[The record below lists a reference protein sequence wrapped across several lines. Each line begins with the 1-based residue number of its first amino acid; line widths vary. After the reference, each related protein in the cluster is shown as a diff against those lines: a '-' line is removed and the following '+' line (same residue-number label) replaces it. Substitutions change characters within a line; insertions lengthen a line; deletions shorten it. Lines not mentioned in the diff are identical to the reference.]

1 MSIAVLFTPEKM
13 SRADYE
19 AVLAEVGAALGP
31 NVHGWLQHCCFGEE
45 GSLRVLE
52 LWDSEQSLAEFQK
65 TLRPV
70 LAARGVALRS
80 VEIAPVAATFT
91 PDFSENFRAAHDL
104 FNANDLDA
112 TARCVAE
119 NFSHNDYGKGMT
131 GASRADFRGWL
142 DGHRAMSS
150 DMTLVD
156 RTYRASGDWVIAR
169 FRAVGH
175 QDGPLGPFPPSG
187 KPYALD
193 VCEVW
198 RFNEAGQAV
207 EAFDYSDSAGLMAQ
221 LGHLSLG

>member
-1 MSIAVLFTPEKM
+1 MIAVLCTPERM

-19 AVLAEVGAALGP
+19 AILAEVGARVGP
-31 NVHGWLQHCCFGEE
+31 NVPGWRHHCCFGEE
-45 GSLRVLE
+45 DSLRVLE
-52 LWDSEQSLAEFQK
+52 LWDSEESLTEFQK
-65 TLRPV
+65 TLHPVLKAQGVTNRSEEIVPV
-70 LAARGVALRS
+70 LA
-80 VEIAPVAATFT
+80 TFSLNYT
-91 PDFSENFRAAHDL
+91 EKFRAAHDL

-112 TARCVAE
+112 AAKCVAE
-119 NFSHNDYGKGMT
+119 NFKHNDYGKGMA

-156 RTYRASGDWVIAR
+156 RTYMASGNWVIAR

-193 VCEVW
+193 ACEVW
-198 RFNEAGQAV
+198 RFNEAGLAV

-221 LGHLSLG
+221 LGHISLG